1 MHLHFPPPQHTRVGS
16 VEKRGISGGQR
27 KRVSIG
33 LELVGAPS
41 LLFLDEPTSGL
52 DSTASSDVVGCV
64 PGVLRVEIHVACFPV
79 HQQVL
84 FRLVLL
90 GVAKLSSDTLISSSV
105 VSQAC

>member
-1 MHLHFPPPQHTRVGS
+1 MNCVCISFPPSQHTRVGS

-64 PGVLRVEIHVACFPV
+64 PGVLKPGVPV
-79 HQQVL
+79 SFV
-84 FRLVLL
+84 
-90 GVAKLSSDTLISSSV
+90 DC
-105 VSQAC
+105 QAC